1 MSQENVEIVRRA
13 YAAFSEGN
21 LGPVLD
27 ALDADLE
34 WNASDVFF
42 DQPRTYHD
50 RQTWQE
56 QFLPELAEIFEEYRV
71 VREQFEATNRGE
83 FSRPM
88 ADWADEVELVAEEG
102 TNAGTYS
109 GRDVVGDWFGDWFR
123 MFRGGVHFDLRKIR
137 DSGDAVAVAADH

>member
-21 LGPVLD
+21 LGPVLE

-56 QFLPELAEIFEEYRV
+56 QFLPELAEIFEEYRAVPEQLIDLGDRVLAVAQVGGPGRRSGADVMARVAHVLTFKGGKV
-71 VREQFEATNRGE
+71 VKFTE
-83 FSRPM
+83 FK
-88 ADWADEVELVAEEG
+88 
-102 TNAGTYS
+102 
-109 GRDVVGDWFGDWFR
+109 VVGDAFR
-123 MFRGGVHFDLRKIR
+123 AVGL
-137 DSGDAVAVAADH
+137 SEQDAHADP

>member
-21 LGPVLD
+21 LGPVLA
-27 ALDADLE
+27 ALDPDLE

-56 QFLPELAEIFEEYRV
+56 QFLPELAEIFEEYRAVPEQLIDLGDRVLAVAQVGGPGRRSGADVMARVAHVLTFRRGKV
-71 VREQFEATNRGE
+71 VKFTE
-83 FSRPM
+83 FK
-88 ADWADEVELVAEEG
+88 
-102 TNAGTYS
+102 
-109 GRDVVGDWFGDWFR
+109 VVGDAFR
-123 MFRGGVHFDLRKIR
+123 AVGLSEQAAHA
-137 DSGDAVAVAADH
+137 DS